1 MSLLTRLSLANRAI
15 VALLSL
21 LIVAVGLWATGSM
34 KQELLPSIEQPT
46 AVVVVAKPGASSATL
61 DRQVVVP
68 LTQSLSSVSGVDEV
82 RSSTSSGSAEIS
94 VLWGFGADSE
104 KILADVRAAT
114 ASTLAAAPDGVN
126 SKIFAGSTSDI
137 PVLALALT
145 SDANPDALAER
156 VDAVLIPLINNV
168 PGVRDVQVSGRTQ
181 ERVLVTANPAALT
194 EHKVDQALIGALL
207 RTAGTVVP
215 AGTSVEGAQSLSIEV
230 GQENGSLADVA
241 ALPIPTLAGPVALS
255 ELASVE
261 LVPVD
266 KTSLSR
272 AAGLPAIGLTIT
284 KTPDAN
290 AVQVSHAVSDA
301 IEAALTQLGAG
312 AAMHT
317 IFDQS
322 TMVEQSI
329 HDLSVEG
336 GLGLLFAVLI
346 ILIFLLS
353 PRATIITAIS
363 IPMSLLI
370 AIIGLRLGGFSLNI
384 FTLAALTVAVGRV
397 VDDSIVVIENI
408 TRRRGSGGLTVE
420 GVRASVAQ
428 VAGAVTAS
436 TLTTVAVFL
445 PVAFVGGVSGE
456 LFRPFA
462 VTVSIALLASL
473 VVSLTIVPVLA
484 YWFMRKPSKSAQKA
498 ALELAES
505 SASAASAESAD
516 ALATSPGTEPATA
529 QAERTTPMQRAYLPA
544 LRLALRRPVTMVVVA
559 VLMFAGTLVA
569 TGFLKTDMLGS
580 FADARAVQLKQTMP
594 LSSTLAASDA
604 VALEIEKVIASV
616 DDVESYQ
623 TTVGSQGAPVQLDLV
638 LVKGVDPS
646 AALTNIKAAVSA
658 LPRAEDITVETQ
670 STQTTSSTI
679 DVIVKGTDET
689 ALATASEAIVAKL
702 GALSEISKVTT
713 DLAAEQP
720 ILKVSVD
727 QTAAAAQGF
736 SVTEVG
742 AAIAA
747 AVEGER
753 LGSVSVD
760 GRTHDLVLRSQVTE
774 SSPEAIGALSLP
786 VSALQQQRTQK
797 NAVDALTQEQ
807 QQISDDARSDAT
819 READRQ
825 VAKLVDARA
834 QSAKDLAALRDQLA
848 TLIANPP
855 PADPNPVTGGDLSA
869 LEYQKLVGELSGAV
883 SGATAGLS
891 ALDEQISSARSSIS
905 DAAAQ
910 QATSERLTQAQRDIE
925 NLRATAVRV
934 SDLAT
939 VTVVN
944 APATITRIDGV
955 RALTISATPQ
965 GGDLGAAALAV
976 DGATAAL
983 DLPSGVSLDQGGAAQ
998 EQTDSF
1004 AQLGLAMII
1013 AIALVY
1019 IVLVATFR
1027 SLMQPLLL
1035 LVSVPL
1041 AATGAIVGLLVT
1053 GTPLG
1058 IPAMIGML
1066 MLIGIVVTNAI
1077 VLIDLINDYR
1087 RQGSSI
1093 DEAVTHGARLRLRP
1107 IIMTACATIFA
1118 LLPMAFGLT
1127 GGGAFISKSLAIV
1140 VIGGLVSSTVL
1151 TLLLVPALYALH
1163 ERRVERRA
1171 EKRAH
1176 RADRANGAEL
1186 AIAGGGATSPNDVFG
1201 FGDSHTDNDGTTGDG
1216 TGDNGSGNTT
1226 LSGRDADRGRLTP

>member
-68 LTQSLSSVSGVDEV
+68 LTQALSSVAGVDEV
-82 RSSTSSGSAEIS
+82 RSNTSSGSAEIS
-94 VLWGFGADSE
+94 VLWGFGADGD
-104 KILADVRAAT
+104 KILADVKAAT
-114 ASTLAAAPDGVN
+114 ASTLAVAPDGVN
-126 SKIFAGSTSDI
+126 STVFAGSTSDI

-145 SDANPDALAER
+145 SDGEPDALAAR
-156 VDAVLIPLINNV
+156 VDAVLVPVISNV

-181 ERVLVTANPAALT
+181 ERVLVTANPAALA
-194 EHKVDQALIGALL
+194 EHKIDQALIGALL

-215 AGTSVEGAQSLSIEV
+215 AGTSVEGSQSLAIEV
-230 GQENGSLADVA
+230 GQENTTLADVA

-290 AVQVSHAVSDA
+290 AVQVSHAVAAA
-301 IEAALTQLGAG
+301 IAETLPQLGAG
-312 AAMHT
+312 AATHT

-353 PRATIITAIS
+353 PRATLITAIS

-370 AIIGLRLGGFSLNI
+370 AIIGLRVGGFSLNI

-408 TRRRGSGGLTVE
+408 TRRRGSGGLTIE
-420 GVRASVAQ
+420 GVRESVGQ

-484 YWFMRKPSKSAQKA
+484 YWFMRKPSTSAGKA
-498 ALELAES
+498 GHQ
-505 SASAASAESAD
+505 AA
-516 ALATSPGTEPATA
+516 EPADGTGIA
-529 QAERTTPMQRAYLPA
+529 IAEQAEATTPMQRAYLPA
-544 LRLALRRPVTMVVVA
+544 LRLALRRPVTMVIVA
-559 VLMFAGTLVA
+559 VLMFAGTLMA

-594 LSSTLAASDA
+594 LDSTLEAADA
-604 VALEIEKVIASV
+604 VAREIEKNIASV
-616 DDVESYQ
+616 DEVESYQ
-623 TTVGSQGAPVQLDLV
+623 TTLGSQGAPVQLDLV
-638 LVKGVDPS
+638 LAKDVDPD
-646 AALTNIKAAVSA
+646 AALTSIRASVSS
-658 LPRAEDITVETQ
+658 LPRADDITVATQ
-670 STQTTSSTI
+670 ATQTTSSTI
-679 DVIVKGTDET
+679 DVIVKGTDEATLST
-689 ALATASEAIVAKL
+689 ATSAIADKL
-702 GALSEISKVTT
+702 GALPEITTVTT

-720 ILKVSVD
+720 VLKVSVD
-727 QTAAAAQGF
+727 PTAAAAQGF
-736 SVTEVG
+736 SVVEVG
-742 AAIAA
+742 TAIAA

-760 GRTHDLVLRSQVTE
+760 GQTHDLVLRSQVTQ
-774 SSPEAIGALSLP
+774 SDPAAIGALALP
-786 VSALQQQRTQK
+786 VSALQQQRAQK
-797 NAVDALTQEQ
+797 NAVDALTLEQ
-807 QQISDDARSDAT
+807 QQISDDARSEGN
-819 READRQ
+819 RSADRQ
-825 VAKLVDARA
+825 VSKLVDARA
-834 QSAKDLAALRDQLA
+834 QSARDLAGLRDQLA

-883 SGATAGLS
+883 SGAAAGLT
-891 ALDEQISSARSSIS
+891 ALDEQIASARESIS

-910 QATSERLTQAQRDIE
+910 QATAERLSQAQRNIE
-925 NLRATAVRV
+925 NLTAPAIHV
-934 SDLAT
+934 SDVAT

-955 RALTISATPQ
+955 RAITISAMPR
-965 GGDLGAAALAV
+965 GGDLGAAAAAV
-976 DGATAAL
+976 DSTVAAL
-983 DLPSGVSLDQGGAAQ
+983 DLPGGVSLDQGGAAE

-1004 AQLGLAMII
+1004 AQLGLAMVI

-1027 SLMQPLLL
+1027 SLVQPLLL

-1041 AATGAIVGLLVT
+1041 AATGAIVGLLIT

-1107 IIMTACATIFA
+1107 IIMTACATVFA

-1127 GGGAFISKSLAIV
+1127 GGGAFISKSLAVV
-1140 VIGGLVSSTVL
+1140 VIGGLVSSTIL

-1171 EKRAH
+1171 AKRAM
-1176 RADRANGAEL
+1176 RREPSINEEDD
-1186 AIAGGGATSPNDVFG
+1186 IDFS
-1201 FGDSHTDNDGTTGDG
+1201 DNASAVSDLD
-1216 TGDNGSGNTT
+1216 
-1226 LSGRDADRGRLTP
+1226 LDRGRLTP